1 MTKPR
6 LYQVKDYK
14 DFIKHIEIYSCIFD
28 IEFINIKMRDDVYE
42 NIISDSKCFYISSD
56 AIINNGRV
64 VSASSIKT
72 SITEI
77 DYENI
82 CQFYTFWIDK
92 YL

>member
-1 MTKPR
+1 
-6 LYQVKDYK
+6 
-14 DFIKHIEIYSCIFD
+14 
-28 IEFINIKMRDDVYE
+28 MRDDVYE

-56 AIINNGRV
+56 AIINNGRI

-82 CQFYTFWIDK
+82 CQFYTFERIRVNNMWISRKD
-92 YL
+92 YLPKELRICLFFHFFIIM